1 MSGIISTRV
10 QQASD
15 RVTWT
20 ACRLPDREHAL
31 TDSKGERVSQ
41 ISDDGDAPSVEDCT
55 FDHSPI
61 DPALLAIE
69 TSGGPRSWRN
79 WRLRQA
85 GAPVLDTYESTLCTD
100 AWLVGGPATPAMGPY
115 TLHNTFAGYA
125 RRSSGIE
132 PRVVLRV
139 DRHLSH
145 QVRIQDPSK
154 KLKDAW
160 LGLDIDDEIAVLVGL
175 VLGVRLRS
183 MGMTRR
189 FGGPDPKGT
198 PAAWGAVM
206 PSWTPAQD
214 PSLPHLREGALTLD
228 DLNGY
233 LAILPTLQA
242 EQATALV
249 RAAKQYQLA
258 LWVVDDD
265 PELGWL
271 ELISAVEVA
280 ASSWD
285 TSRTDPVDA
294 LRHSDSHLADQLL
307 SAGGDDLLALVASRL
322 APVTGSTAKFRRF
335 MTAFDP
341 GPPPARPIESIQVD
355 WAALHRTLSKLYDY
369 RSRRLHGGIP
379 FPEPLISRR
388 VMRFDDNLPAERPL
402 KTVWGSLDTSWSESD
417 LPMHLWIFE
426 RMTRLA
432 LLRWWRQSLG
442 GSGEPL
448 PSW

>member
-1 MSGIISTRV
+1 MS
-10 QQASD
+10 QY
-15 RVTWT
+15 
-20 ACRLPDREHAL
+20 
-31 TDSKGERVSQ
+31 
-41 ISDDGDAPSVEDCT
+41 SDDGDDQLVEDCT
-55 FDHSPI
+55 LDHSPMNS
-61 DPALLAIE
+61 AQTAME

-79 WRLRQA
+79 WRLQQA

-100 AWLVGGPATPAMGPY
+100 AWLVGGPATPAIGPY
-115 TLHNTFAGYA
+115 TLHNTFAGHA
-125 RRSSGIE
+125 GRSSGME

-139 DRHLSH
+139 DRHLSN
-145 QVRIQDPSK
+145 QVRVQDPSK
-154 KLKDAW
+154 KAQDAW

-183 MGMTRR
+183 MGITRR
-189 FGGPDPKGT
+189 FEGADSRGT
-198 PAAWGAVM
+198 PAAWGTVM
-206 PSWTPAQD
+206 PIWTPPMD

-228 DLNGY
+228 DISGY
-233 LAILPTLQA
+233 LSVLPTLQA

-280 ASSWD
+280 ATSWD
-285 TSRTDPVDA
+285 SSRTDPVEA
-294 LRHSDSHLADQLL
+294 LRHSDSDLADQLL
-307 SAGGDDLLALVASRL
+307 RAGGDELVASVASRL
-322 APVTGSTAKFRRF
+322 AQVTGSTAKFRRF
-335 MTAFDP
+335 MAAFDP
-341 GPPPARPIESIQVD
+341 GPPRKRPMESVQVD
-355 WAALHRTLSKLYDY
+355 WAELHRTLSKLYDY

-379 FPEPLISRR
+379 FPGPLISRR
-388 VMRFDDNLPAERPL
+388 VMRFDDGLPAERPL

-426 RMTRLA
+426 RMARLA

-442 GSGEPL
+442 GAGEPL